1 MIPVTHFYALHGLS
15 DRVRQSIMN
24 EFAAVG
30 GKHLVLTDHC
40 VAQIMTDTAF
50 AQKLKADMRVR
61 NMRLKSPISLMSIRL
76 RSMSAAG
83 CPSMKA
89 RRT

>member
-15 DRVRQSIMN
+15 DRVRQSILN

-50 AQKLKADMRVR
+50 AQKLKADEGGGTDVF
-61 NMRLKSPISLMSIRL
+61 
-76 RSMSAAG
+76 G
-83 CPSMKA
+83 CPCA
-89 RRT
+89 VRCAERPLLAFR